1 MWKYPLTFIIISVL
15 VTACAGQA
23 ASVPTSTPV
32 NTLSLGTHFP
42 QIINTPS
49 VYMEALIKG
58 ELVLENRCLRV
69 NGVDGA
75 GNATTTLL
83 IWDPRFST
91 NTKQGTVQVIDSRT
105 GNVLASVGDYVAV
118 GGGFD
123 DNPTWM
129 GLANPLPEDC
139 PGPYYIVG
147 ESIEKID
154 RP

>member
-1 MWKYPLTFIIISVL
+1 ML
-15 VTACAGQA
+15 TACVGQA

-49 VYMEALIKG
+49 AYLEALIKG
-58 ELVLENRCLRV
+58 ELVLENGCLRV
-69 NGVDGA
+69 SDVDGA
-75 GNATTTLL
+75 VNGATILL
-83 IWDPRFST
+83 IWDPRFATS
-91 NTKQGTVQVIDSRT
+91 TKQGAVQVIDNRT

-123 DNPTWM
+123 GNPTWM

>member
-1 MWKYPLTFIIISVL
+1 MRKQLLIPMCIFLML
-15 VTACAGQA
+15 TACAGQA
-23 ASVPTSTPV
+23 ARVPTSTPV
-32 NTLSLGTHFP
+32 NTSSLGTHFP
-42 QIINTPS
+42 QIINTPNA
-49 VYMEALIKG
+49 YMEALIKG
-58 ELVLENRCLRV
+58 ELVLENGCLRV

-75 GNATTTLL
+75 VNGATILL

-91 NTKQGTVQVIDSRT
+91 STKQGAVQVIDNKT
-105 GNVLASVGDYVAV
+105 GKALASVGDYVAV

-147 ESIEKID
+147 EYIKKID
-154 RP
+154 GP

>member
-32 NTLSLGTHFP
+32 NTPSLGTYFP

-49 VYMEALIKG
+49 AYLEALIKG
-58 ELVLENRCLRV
+58 ELVLENGCLRV
-69 NGVDGA
+69 SDVDGA
-75 GNATTTLL
+75 VNGATILL

-91 NTKQGTVQVIDSRT
+91 STKQGAVQVIDNKT
-105 GNVLASVGDYVAV
+105 GKALASVGDYVAV

-147 ESIEKID
+147 EYIKKID
-154 RP
+154 GP